1 VSGSPSSG
9 PEPRTR
15 GAAGSPQPWRRT
27 LRAGLGWGA
36 VAVFCALVGMVEAFA
51 GRHIVAGA
59 LSLGLLLPLLAAA
72 AAGYQAAGRGGAE
85 RWAPALARAIAAG
98 AVSGLAV
105 AALIAIAAVVDL
117 RQALINAS
125 PSLFLLLSFG
135 RGVPGA
141 YVPVAAAAAAGL
153 AGGVAALIS
162 PGVRRPI
169 AAGLAT
175 VVIVGLF
182 QDTVL
187 QLLAAG
193 GPVLDAIRDVVFAAD
208 GLSPVGAALLF
219 VVVAALTATWARWGA
234 LARARVARMPDARAR
249 ALRGLGLLGIAGV
262 LVALPLVAG
271 PFLSHVLVLVGL
283 YVLMGLGLNLEVG
296 FAGLLDLGFVAFFAI
311 GAYTVGLLTAAGG
324 LAVANLSFWTAV
336 PIAVAIALAAGV
348 ILGVPVLR
356 IRGDYLA
363 IATLGFG
370 EIIRLLVLSDFLRP
384 WLGGSQG
391 VLGIPK
397 PVFFGLELAGP
408 EQLFYLTLAASALV
422 AFVAARLRDSR
433 LGRAWMALREDE
445 DVAEAMG
452 INLVNVKLL
461 AYGLGAAFAGVSG
474 AIFAVMVG
482 SVFPHSFQL
491 LISINV
497 LALIIVGGMG
507 STPGVVV
514 GALFLVG
521 LPELLREF
529 ADFRFLVY
537 GAALVL
543 MMQLRPE
550 GLWPA
555 PAIRRELHGAGEPAP
570 ARPSL

>member
-1 VSGSPSSG
+1 MSGSPARRPSG
-9 PEPRTR
+9 P
-15 GAAGSPQPWRRT
+15 AAAAPWRRAA
-27 LRAGLGWGA
+27 RAGGAWGA
-36 VAVFCALVGMVEAFA
+36 VAVFVAIVGMVEAFA
-51 GRHIVAGA
+51 GRHLVEGA
-59 LSLGLLLPLLAAA
+59 LSLGVMLLVLSWA
-72 AAGYQAAGRGGAE
+72 AAGYQTANGRGRATVL
-85 RWAPALARAIAAG
+85 PALFWGLVAG
-98 AVSGLAV
+98 AVAG
-105 AALIAIAAVVDL
+105 AAVSALLVVGRLVDL
-117 RQALINAS
+117 RQMFVNAS
-125 PSLFLLLSFG
+125 PVLFLLLSFG
-135 RGVPGA
+135 QATAGTWL
-141 YVPVAAAAAAGL
+141 PVAGGAL
-153 AGGVAALIS
+153 AGVAGAALAVL
-162 PGVRRPI
+162 PAAVRRPLV
-169 AAGLAT
+169 AGLVAVLT
-175 VVIVGLF
+175 LGLF
-182 QDTVL
+182 QEMLQGMLVELPLGDPVRGLLFAPEALSALGALGVFAVAAVGTVL
-187 QLLAAG
+187 WTRGQR
-193 GPVLDAIRDVVFAAD
+193 PVREAILRLPP
-208 GLSPVGAALLF
+208 G
-219 VVVAALTATWARWGA
+219 RY
-234 LARARVARMPDARAR
+234 RAVRA
-249 ALRGLGLLGIAGV
+249 LGIAVLLAV
-262 LVALPLVAG
+262 LVALPQVAG
-271 PFLSHVLVLVGL
+271 PFLSHVLVIVGL

-311 GAYTVGLLTAAGG
+311 GAYTVGLLTTSGG
-324 LAVANLSFWTAV
+324 LAVLDLSFWAAV
-336 PIAVAIALAAGV
+336 PIAVVISLAAGV

-397 PVFFGLELAGP
+397 PVFFGIELATP
-408 EQLFYLTLAASALV
+408 ERLFYLTLIASALV

-452 INLVNVKLL
+452 IDLVNVKLL

-507 STPGVVV
+507 SMPGVVV

-521 LPELLREF
+521 LPEILREF

-555 PAIRRELHGAGEPAP
+555 AAIRRELRSGDEPAP
-570 ARPSL
+570 VRS

>member
-1 VSGSPSSG
+1 M
-9 PEPRTR
+9 RT
-15 GAAGSPQPWRRT
+15 
-27 LRAGLGWGA
+27 GLVWGA
-36 VAVFCALVGMVEAFA
+36 VAVFLALVGMVETFA
-51 GRHIVAGA
+51 GRHIVSDTP
-59 LSLGLLLPLLAAA
+59 SLGVLLLMLAAA
-72 AAGYQAAGRGGAE
+72 AAGYQGAAGGTPWGGGQLLRSLVAG
-85 RWAPALARAIAAG
+85 ALTGAMVTVLIAAG
-98 AVSGLAV
+98 SIL
-105 AALIAIAAVVDL
+105 DL
-117 RQALINAS
+117 RRVFVGAS

-135 RGVPGA
+135 LGPAGA
-141 YVPVAAAAAAGL
+141 YLPVLAGGAAGL
-153 AGGVAALIS
+153 IGGVLS
-162 PGVRRPI
+162 LMVPGVRGPI
-169 AAGLAT
+169 VAGLVA
-175 VVIVGLF
+175 VLAVGLF
-182 QDTVL
+182 QELL
-187 QLLAAG
+187 QVMLAEGAAQE
-193 GPVLDAIRDVVFAAD
+193 AIRDVLFTFD
-208 GLSPVGAALLF
+208 GLSPGGAVILF
-219 VVVAALTATWARWGA
+219 VGTAAARA
-234 LARARVARMPDARAR
+234 LWVRAAPPARARLARLSARPARAV
-249 ALRGLGLLGIAGV
+249 RGLALLAGV
-262 LVALPLVAG
+262 GALVLLPLAAG
-271 PFLSHVLVLVGL
+271 PFLAHVLVLVGL
-283 YVLMGLGLNLEVG
+283 YMLMGLGLNLEVG
-296 FAGLLDLGFVAFFAI
+296 YAGLLDLGFVAFFAI
-311 GAYTVGLLTAAGG
+311 GAYTVGLLTSTGG
-324 LAVANLSFWTAV
+324 LAVLDLSFWVAV

-348 ILGVPVLR
+348 ILGIPVLR

-391 VLGIPK
+391 VLGIRK
-397 PVFFGLELAGP
+397 PVFVGVELATP
-408 EQLFYLTLAASALV
+408 EQIFYLTLAASGIV

-452 INLVNVKLL
+452 IDLVNVKLL
-461 AYGLGAAFAGVSG
+461 AYGLGASFAGVSG

-507 STPGVVV
+507 STPGVMV

-529 ADFRFLVY
+529 ADFRFLIY

-555 PAIRRELHGAGEPAP
+555 AAIRRELHAP
-570 ARPSL
+570 EELDPVQRAI

>member
-1 VSGSPSSG
+1 MSGSPARRPS
-9 PEPRTR
+9 P
-15 GAAGSPQPWRRT
+15 AGRARRT
-27 LRAGLGWGA
+27 APGPWATATRTGLVWGT
-36 VAVFCALVGMVEAFA
+36 VAVFVALVGMVETFA
-51 GRHIVAGA
+51 ARQIVEGA
-59 LSLGLLLPLLAAA
+59 LSLGLMLPLLCAV
-72 AAGYQAAGRGGAE
+72 AAGYQAAAGPGARGSAAPPLRGLLAGLLTGALVG
-85 RWAPALARAIAAG
+85 ALVLLGSAVDLRRMFVAASPVLFRLLSSGLGAAG
-98 AVSGLAV
+98 AFLPVVAGAAAGLLGG
-105 AALIAIAAVVDL
+105 AATLLGAAVRRPLLAGLVTVLVVGLFQEMLQYMLADGPGLESL
-117 RQALINAS
+117 RQALFA
-125 PSLFLLLSFG
+125 PEALAPAGAAVLF
-135 RGVPGA
+135 
-141 YVPVAAAAAAGL
+141 AAAAG
-153 AGGVAALIS
+153 A
-162 PGVRRPI
+162 
-169 AAGLAT
+169 
-175 VVIVGLF
+175 
-182 QDTVL
+182 
-187 QLLAAG
+187 
-193 GPVLDAIRDVVFAAD
+193 
-208 GLSPVGAALLF
+208 
-219 VVVAALTATWARWGA
+219 TATWTRWGPA
-234 LARARVARMPDARAR
+234 TRARVERLPARPAQ
-249 ALRGLGLLGIAGV
+249 ALRGLGLIAGAAA

-271 PFLSHVLVLVGL
+271 PFFSHVLVLIGL

-311 GAYTVGLLTAAGG
+311 GAYTVGLLTATGG
-324 LAVANLSFWTAV
+324 LAVVDLSFWAAV
-336 PIAVAIALAAGV
+336 PIAVAMSLAAGI
-348 ILGVPVLR
+348 ILGLPVLR

-397 PVFFGLELAGP
+397 PVFFGIELATP
-408 EQLFYLTLAASALV
+408 QQLFYLTLGASALV

-452 INLVNVKLL
+452 IDLVQVKLL

-497 LALIIVGGMG
+497 LALIIVGGLG
-507 STPGVVV
+507 SMPGVVL

-521 LPELLREF
+521 LPEILREF
-529 ADFRFLVY
+529 ADYRFLVY

-555 PAIRRELHGAGEPAP
+555 AAIRRELHAP
-570 ARPSL
+570 EELAAARPEI

>member
-1 VSGSPSSG
+1 VHGSV
-9 PEPRTR
+9 
-15 GAAGSPQPWRRT
+15 W
-27 LRAGLGWGA
+27 GL
-36 VAVFCALVGMVEAFA
+36 VAVFVAIVGMVEAFA
-51 GRHIVAGA
+51 GRQIVVGA
-59 LSLGLLLPLLAAA
+59 LSLGVILPALAWG
-72 AAGYQAAGRGGAE
+72 AAGYQTATGPAGE
-85 RWAPALARAIAAG
+85 PVRWALPRALVAGAIAG
-98 AVSGLAV
+98 AAV
-105 AALIAIAAVVDL
+105 AALIVAGTLVNL
-117 RQALINAS
+117 RQMFVNAS
-125 PSLFLLLSFG
+125 PTLYMLLSFDH
-135 RGVPGA
+135 GVAGA
-141 YVPVAAAAAAGL
+141 WLPVLAGAGAGIV
-153 AGGVAALIS
+153 AGGVARLPLAA
-162 PGVRRPI
+162 RRPLV
-169 AAGLAT
+169 AGLTAVLT
-175 VVIVGLF
+175 VGLF
-182 QDTVL
+182 QEMLQGMLVELPLGETVRDTLFAPEALSPFGAVL
-187 QLLAAG
+187 
-193 GPVLDAIRDVVFAAD
+193 VFAATAA
-208 GLSPVGAALLF
+208 GAVLRAQGRGPVRERIARLSPAHHRAVRAVNIAAAL
-219 VVVAALTATWARWGA
+219 AL
-234 LARARVARMPDARAR
+234 
-249 ALRGLGLLGIAGV
+249 
-262 LVALPLVAG
+262 LVALPQIAG
-271 PFLSHVLVLVGL
+271 PFLSHVLVIVGL

-311 GAYTVGLLTAAGG
+311 GAYTVGLLTATGG
-324 LAVANLSFWTAV
+324 LAYVELSFWAAV
-336 PIAVAIALAAGV
+336 PIAVAISLAAGV
-348 ILGVPVLR
+348 VLGVPVLR

-397 PVFFGLELAGP
+397 PLFFGVELGTP
-408 EQLFYLTLAASALV
+408 ERLFYLTLVASALV

-452 INLVNVKLL
+452 IDLVNVKLL

-507 STPGVVV
+507 SMPGVVV
-514 GALFLVG
+514 GALVLVG
-521 LPELLREF
+521 LPEILREF

-555 PAIRRELHGAGEPAP
+555 AAIRRELRAP
-570 ARPSL
+570 NAPPVAATRP

>member
-1 VSGSPSSG
+1 
-9 PEPRTR
+9 
-15 GAAGSPQPWRRT
+15 
-27 LRAGLGWGA
+27 
-36 VAVFCALVGMVEAFA
+36 
-51 GRHIVAGA
+51 
-59 LSLGLLLPLLAAA
+59 
-72 AAGYQAAGRGGAE
+72 
-85 RWAPALARAIAAG
+85 
-98 AVSGLAV
+98 
-105 AALIAIAAVVDL
+105 
-117 RQALINAS
+117 
-125 PSLFLLLSFG
+125 
-135 RGVPGA
+135 
-141 YVPVAAAAAAGL
+141 
-153 AGGVAALIS
+153 
-162 PGVRRPI
+162 
-169 AAGLAT
+169 
-175 VVIVGLF
+175 
-182 QDTVL
+182 
-187 QLLAAG
+187 
-193 GPVLDAIRDVVFAAD
+193 
-208 GLSPVGAALLF
+208 
-219 VVVAALTATWARWGA
+219 
-234 LARARVARMPDARAR
+234 
-249 ALRGLGLLGIAGV
+249 
-262 LVALPLVAG
+262 
-271 PFLSHVLVLVGL
+271 
-283 YVLMGLGLNLEVG
+283 
-296 FAGLLDLGFVAFFAI
+296 
-311 GAYTVGLLTAAGG
+311 VGLLTTTGG
-324 LAVANLSFWTAV
+324 LAVVDLSFWTAV
-336 PIAVAIALAAGV
+336 PIAVLISLAAGV

-397 PVFFGLELAGP
+397 PFVLGIELGTP
-408 EQLFYLTLAASALV
+408 ERLFYLTLVASAVV

-452 INLVNVKLL
+452 IDLVNVKLL

-507 STPGVVV
+507 SMPGVVV

-521 LPELLREF
+521 LPEILREF

-555 PAIRRELHGAGEPAP
+555 VSIRRELRATDEPHAAAG
-570 ARPSL
+570 RP

>member
-1 VSGSPSSG
+1 M
-9 PEPRTR
+9 R
-15 GAAGSPQPWRRT
+15 GRPWLAALGT
-27 LRAGLGWGA
+27 GLLWGG
-36 VAVFCALVGMVEAFA
+36 VAVFVALAGMVEAFA
-51 GRHIVAGA
+51 ERQIVAGVLSLSRALLALVALGAGWQAARGAAGAARALGRGALAGGAVGAAVVLLLGAGAALNLRVMLVNASPVLFSLLSFERGLAGAYLPLLGGLALGAVGGGAALLTGRVLKPLLAGLASVLVLGLFQEMFQLMLAEGWIQSAIREALFTPDA
-59 LSLGLLLPLLAAA
+59 LSARGAVAAFLLAAA
-72 AAGYQAAGRGGAE
+72 ISAGWAQAAPPAREAYGR
-85 RWAPALARAIAAG
+85 L
-98 AVSGLAV
+98 
-105 AALIAIAAVVDL
+105 
-117 RQALINAS
+117 
-125 PSLFLLLSFG
+125 PS
-135 RGVPGA
+135 R
-141 YVPVAAAAAAGL
+141 
-153 AGGVAALIS
+153 
-162 PGVRRPI
+162 VRR
-169 AAGLAT
+169 GLK
-175 VVIVGLF
+175 
-182 QDTVL
+182 
-187 QLLAAG
+187 
-193 GPVLDAIRDVVFAAD
+193 
-208 GLSPVGAALLF
+208 
-219 VVVAALTATWARWGA
+219 ALTLASA
-234 LARARVARMPDARAR
+234 LGVI
-249 ALRGLGLLGIAGV
+249 LG
-262 LVALPLVAG
+262 LPLVAG

-296 FAGLLDLGFVAFFAI
+296 YAGLLDLGFVAFFAI
-311 GAYTVGLLTAAGG
+311 GAYTVGLLTSAGG
-324 LAVANLSFWTAV
+324 HGIADLSFWAAV
-336 PIAVAIALAAGV
+336 PIAVLVSLVAGV

-397 PVFFGLELAGP
+397 PTIAGFELSGP
-408 EQLFYLTLAASALV
+408 QHLFYLTLASSALV

-452 INLVNVKLL
+452 ISLVNVKLL

-521 LPELLREF
+521 LPEMLREF
-529 ADFRFLVY
+529 SDFRFLVY

-550 GLWPA
+550 GLWPVA
-555 PAIRRELHGAGEPAP
+555 AIRRELHAGEAGAGPRGAG
-570 ARPSL
+570 